1 MKIVALLPMKANSER
16 VRGKNFKIFGKKPLF
31 RWALDTLTSI
41 SDIDSIVIN
50 TDARDIL
57 VENGLKEGKKI
68 IIRDRRKEI
77 CGDFT
82 SMNLVIEDDV
92 KNIDAD
98 IYLMTHTSNP
108 FHSKKS
114 IEDAIKKFKDALDKK
129 LADSLFSVNKSQERF
144 YYQNGLPINHDP
156 TNLIR
161 TQDIEP
167 WFIENS
173 NLYLFTRD
181 SFHKTRARIGLNPI
195 MLETPLYESTDI
207 DTPDDWDLAEVMIE
221 YYKKKGILNEV

>member
-1 MKIVALLPMKANSER
+1 V
-16 VRGKNFKIFGKKPLF
+16 
-31 RWALDTLTSI
+31 LDTLTSI
-41 SDIDSIVIN
+41 SDIDSVVIN

-57 VENGLKEGKKI
+57 IENGLMESKKI

-98 IYLMTHTSNP
+98 IYLMTHTTNP
-108 FHSKKS
+108 FLSKKS
-114 IEDAIKKFKDALDKK
+114 IQDAIKKFEDALDKK

-173 NLYLFTRD
+173 NLYLFTRE
-181 SFHKTRARIGLNPI
+181 SFYKTHARIGLKPI